1 MTNLQMFVEELSLL
15 SNKYGYHIG
24 GCGCCGSPWIGTNEN
39 KYGYYLPRPKDDEED
54 LEQLEWMQE

>member
-1 MTNLQMFVEELSLL
+1 MFVAELTIL

-39 KYGYYLPRPKDDEED
+39 KEGYYLPRPKDDDED